1 MASQPVSGFAE
12 YQMDIPWDDSYPICE
27 YSLFLKSENGIVVCK
42 ELSILQKSP
51 SSRSNLIFF
60 LVALALAAVACTSDD
75 NSSSQCRQM
84 DSPGFLKGRIQE
96 NGFEIDAS
104 FGMMVRQSGCSIT
117 GLLEVGVP
125 LYGSGPFEGRIDGD
139 VLQMTASADAN
150 ESAKELSFTGSYR
163 SGAWSGE
170 YKISDETGIW
180 NLDSDDVND
189 FYSGVFDM
197 AALTMADIDDTNNFE
212 FARNRI
218 DAVLF
223 ENYDLQLSIIE
234 SYGFNVFDSV
244 PFCLDAN
251 SIPMNIVD
259 MNQSETRHRAG
270 FFAAAAADSIAKLG
284 ALAERSQSL
293 RLDQVPITKD
303 LCLNIENDLRQ
314 ARGWPLRTEQN

>member
-1 MASQPVSGFAE
+1 LKGITLRTKIIYFAA
-12 YQMDIPWDDSYPICE
+12 
-27 YSLFLKSENGIVVCK
+27 LVLIVVAC
-42 ELSILQKSP
+42 
-51 SSRSNLIFF
+51 SSGTDS
-60 LVALALAAVACTSDD
+60 
-75 NSSSQCRQM
+75 SSSQACRQM

-104 FGMMVRQSGCSIT
+104 FGMMVRQSGCSVT

-139 VLQMTASADAN
+139 VLQMNASADAN
-150 ESAKELSFTGSYR
+150 ESAQELSFTGSYR

-197 AALTMADIDDTNNFE
+197 AALTMADIDDTSNFE
-212 FARNRI
+212 FTRDRI

-284 ALAERSQSL
+284 ALADRSQSL
-293 RLDQVPITKD
+293 RPRFDQVPITKD

-314 ARGWPLRTEQN
+314 ARGWPLRTAQN